1 MRRVLSVAV
10 VFGALATLPMIQACT
25 EKQGQANV
33 SAETTTSART
43 SEEAIPA
50 GLVRADFDVVGMDCG
65 GCVIGTRAALRKLEG
80 VQQADASYDDA
91 TSKGTAWAIYDPS
104 TVTPE
109 RMMAAIRELGYTPTP
124 ARAQSLTDRLGAS
137 HSEPVGGEVT
147 RLYPLP
153 RSTR

>member
-1 MRRVLSVAV
+1 MRRSLTRRLL
-10 VFGALATLPMIQACT
+10 FGALATLPLMQACSDQQSQT
-25 EKQGQANV
+25 NA
-33 SAETTTSART
+33 SAATTTSART

-50 GLVRADFDVVGMDCG
+50 GLARADFDVAGMDCG

-104 TVTPE
+104 KVTPE

-124 ARAQSLTDRLGAS
+124 AQAQS
-137 HSEPVGGEVT
+137 
-147 RLYPLP
+147 
-153 RSTR
+153 